1 MKSRTIPLRTL
12 IISLCVIGMFLE
24 LSGLIWS
31 SKKDKPSE
39 TFLKLTEPLPRDID
53 NPLENGYFLLLGFA
67 SASGANPVQVGYDI
81 WLESDGRSIPGEFDL
96 EKQGRSELRIPVAID
111 DVLPEWK
118 AANPLEEFRRGDA
131 LFRTSAARY
140 RTLLQRYEQWLHMRF
155 EDWGYAHTGAPR
167 IEELLSAHRLYLAEG
182 FAQQY
187 KSGLERLTRDVTRWR
202 FVLREARTL
211 SMKVLAE
218 VMLEDDVEFLSRLVS
233 HPTVDRNLLTQAV
246 HLLQPLTRAEYSLRW
261 PIQSEFVLGYRR
273 EQQFER
279 ALITQERRD
288 ASATASLARAA
299 RLQPDLFRTVEHPKS
314 RRFFGLS
321 AASQRTWDTYA
332 TFYDATIKAADSVH
346 SPLPKLRDVARN
358 SPLTLLERMANPLE
372 FDPNW
377 EPFAQRLVETDARL
391 RLASLQIFLRNPAA
405 TTTIPT
411 RLAEV
416 GSMYFDPFTGFP
428 MLWSPTQKRL
438 YSVGKDGLD
447 DGGDPSFDISVPLTP
462 AMDPSMAVA
471 KRAVR

>member
-118 AANPLEEFRRGDA
+118 AANPLEEFRLGDA

-211 SMKVLAE
+211 SMKVLA
-218 VMLEDDVEFLSRLVS
+218 
-233 HPTVDRNLLTQAV
+233 
-246 HLLQPLTRAEYSLRW
+246 
-261 PIQSEFVLGYRR
+261 
-273 EQQFER
+273 
-279 ALITQERRD
+279 
-288 ASATASLARAA
+288 
-299 RLQPDLFRTVEHPKS
+299 
-314 RRFFGLS
+314 
-321 AASQRTWDTYA
+321 
-332 TFYDATIKAADSVH
+332 
-346 SPLPKLRDVARN
+346 
-358 SPLTLLERMANPLE
+358 
-372 FDPNW
+372 
-377 EPFAQRLVETDARL
+377 
-391 RLASLQIFLRNPAA
+391 
-405 TTTIPT
+405 
-411 RLAEV
+411 
-416 GSMYFDPFTGFP
+416 
-428 MLWSPTQKRL
+428 
-438 YSVGKDGLD
+438 
-447 DGGDPSFDISVPLTP
+447 
-462 AMDPSMAVA
+462 
-471 KRAVR
+471 